1 MGAARFLVS
10 SRINIVAP
18 TLGFELRSWQKCP
31 WHRTRASHKLR
42 CCAGRLLV
50 LVYSKKLRTALATK
64 SWCQGAALWGRLAR
78 YDLIFFHF
86 PQLPTTLMKTGR
98 AARLAGGI
106 VWPSVL
112 PATTILARG
121 AASEAA
127 SRKARLRF
135 PGETDC
141 RKRGRTERGHGSRQG
156 MAAGT
161 EAPLKPRK
169 AAAEI
174 PQESC

>member
-1 MGAARFLVS
+1 M
-10 SRINIVAP
+10 
-18 TLGFELRSWQKCP
+18 
-31 WHRTRASHKLR
+31 
-42 CCAGRLLV
+42 

-64 SWCQGAALWGRLAR
+64 SWCQGTALWGRSAL
-78 YDLIFFHF
+78 YDVIFFSF
-86 PQLPTTLMKTGR
+86 STATDNPNENCR

-112 PATTILARG
+112 PARTILARG